1 MSPPVIV
8 MAQINPL
15 VGDIVGNEQR
25 IVETIAQAKK
35 QYQADMVVFPEL
47 TLTGYPPEDLLLR
60 DGLYL
65 QVNAALMRIAQ
76 HTQDCAVI
84 LGAPWCNESG
94 QRLNG
99 AIWFEGS
106 QLVARYAKQVLP
118 NYSVFDEQRY
128 FSSGTE
134 PCVVVWQGIK
144 VGLVVCEDIWHPE
157 PIAKAQQAGAQL
169 IVALNA
175 SPFNADKHEDRLAVV
190 RARIAET
197 GLPIIYVN
205 QIGGQDEL
213 VFDGAS
219 FAMSAKGELV
229 CQANAFVSELYPI
242 KLDYDANRT
251 QLELSASQ
259 HPLAQIPK
267 DEARVYQALQLGIRD
282 YVLKNGFKGV
292 LLGLSGGIDSALTLA
307 LAVDALGADR
317 VTAVMMP
324 FHYTAQMSIDDAQE
338 QAQLLGVAFEQVAIA
353 PVYDAYDQLLTP
365 ILGDAPADITAEN
378 LQARIR
384 GTLLMALSNR
394 YGALVLATSN
404 KSESAVGYST
414 LYGDMVGGFSP
425 LKDVPKTWVYRLA
438 RYRNSLADVIPE
450 RVITRPPSAELRPD
464 QCDQDLLP
472 DYEVL
477 DQIIAAYVE
486 QDLSPSEMLA
496 ANLADAATIERV
508 VSMIQRNEYK
518 RRQAA
523 PGIKVSMR
531 AFGRDRRYPITSGY
545 QEKLE

>member
-1 MSPPVIV
+1 MTHPVIV

-15 VGDIVGNEQR
+15 VGDIAGNEQL
-25 IVETIAQAKK
+25 ILDAIAQAK
-35 QYQADMVVFPEL
+35 QRHQAGMVVFPEL

-60 DGLYL
+60 DDLYR

-84 LGAPWCNESG
+84 LGAPWCDEAG
-94 QRLNG
+94 KRFNG
-99 AIWFEGS
+99 AIWLENG
-106 QLVARYAKQVLP
+106 QLRARYAKQVLP
-118 NYSVFDEQRY
+118 NYSVFDEERY
-128 FSSGTE
+128 FTPGTE
-134 PCVVVWQGIK
+134 AVVIDWQGVK
-144 VGLVVCEDIWHPE
+144 VGLVVCEDIWHPA
-157 PIAKAQQAGAQL
+157 PIAKAQHAGAQL

-175 SPFNADKHEDRLAVV
+175 SPFNSDKHEDRLAVAG
-190 RARIAET
+190 ARIAEA

-205 QIGGQDEL
+205 QVGGQDEL

-219 FAMSAKGELV
+219 FAMSATGALV
-229 CQANAFVSELYPI
+229 CQADAFVSGLYPI
-242 KLDYDANRT
+242 TVNPK
-251 QLELSASQ
+251 QHSPELRGGIRCF
-259 HPLAQIPK
+259 AQIPK
-267 DEARVYQALQLGIRD
+267 DEARIYQALQLGIRD

-324 FHYTAQMSIDDAQE
+324 FHYTAQMSIDDAKE
-338 QAQLLGVAFEQVAIA
+338 QAQLLGVTFEQVAIA
-353 PVYDAYDQLLTP
+353 PIYDAYDQLLTP
-365 ILGDAPADITAEN
+365 VLGAPPKDITAEN

-394 YGALVLATSN
+394 SGALVLATSN

-438 RYRNSLADVIPE
+438 RYRNRLAEVIPE

-464 QCDQDLLP
+464 QCDQDSLP

-486 QDLSPSEMLA
+486 QDLSPADMLA
-496 ANLADAATIERV
+496 AGLADAATIERV

-545 QEKLE
+545 LERLE